1 MATYTTNY
9 NLEKPEASDPFGD
22 FRESYNDN
30 LDIIDANLGGGG
42 GSSSLAGLSDV
53 NLVTPT
59 DGQILTYDGN
69 SSKWVNANGGSGGHV
84 IVDPNGSSM
93 PTESKLQFTGNVSV
107 SDDSVNGKTIVDVEG
122 VSDVKVN
129 GVSVVDLNN
138 EAQITSYKE
147 VTQAQYDA
155 LPNTKLTD
163 GIAYFIKDGTSPTY
177 DNEYST
183 TEKVVG
189 TWTNSK
195 PVYQLTVELSTFTI
209 PTSGSAWW
217 NLKTDVA
224 KLIGY
229 FGGYTCLGNQFM
241 FGEVIYND
249 GNTSDILKT
258 TVSLYQN
265 SNNTVAVKFTQKI
278 SSVNPQTATNLF
290 ITIRYTK
297 TTD

>member
-1 MATYTTNY
+1 
-9 NLEKPEASDPFGD
+9 
-22 FRESYNDN
+22 
-30 LDIIDANLGGGG
+30 
-42 GSSSLAGLSDV
+42 
-53 NLVTPT
+53 
-59 DGQILTYDGN
+59 
-69 SSKWVNANGGSGGHV
+69 
-84 IVDPNGSSM
+84 M
-93 PTESKLQFTGNVSV
+93 PTESKLQFTGYVSV